1 MKFPL
6 RKIILLYYLILHVI
20 PCVIAQDVE
29 CGLKFRSYEVEKE
42 KRTSLNL
49 TPDAPISLP
58 ESYHLSFDL
67 KIDSAALYPFGYVF
81 RIINKEGKHIDFLL
95 NEKKNTGE
103 AKFLIAHSSG
113 EIFSETFKE
122 AGIRYSKWMHIDIH
136 IDTKTSALTALI
148 GDKSYNKKIE
158 LSNDFRHVSIIFGKN
173 NYPGFEVIDI
183 PTISLKN
190 IEIINEN
197 KEPLYC
203 WLLSK
208 YASDGVYDE
217 IKHHKATCEN
227 PNWIINQHIFWQKQ
241 TSFTTK
247 LRPMINYNPD
257 DNEVAV
263 YDQTYF
269 IKYNL
274 NSNTVDRKKVNN
286 PVPYIVQSNN
296 LIYNPIL
303 KKYVS
308 YTFELE
314 QEKDV
319 LLYDTL
325 KNEWDISSNIK
336 LPPDFWHHNRFIS
349 DKENSL
355 YLFGGYGHHKYK
367 NDLRIY
373 DFATRTW
380 KRTQLKG
387 DNPQP
392 RYLSG
397 LGKLDDG
404 HVLIFGGYGNQT
416 GNQELSPQYFYD
428 LYEIDVETLQ
438 SKKLWTLQPPANNF
452 VVANSIVVDAANRSF
467 YALSHP
473 SQQFHTKMALLKFSL
488 DKPEYEVLG
497 DSIPV
502 NFEDNKSYADLYLD
516 KQKNRL
522 IAVTSELSKIG
533 DTLNTVSVYT
543 LSFPPLS
550 KEELY
555 QEDNTE
561 SGNTLLYIGGFILTA
576 LLTFIFMYAYTHY
589 SRKKRIYREED
600 KQLQEYNNI
609 VVKPISQKKRSK
621 SITLFGGFCV
631 IDKDGNDVTK
641 EFTPMLK
648 QLFVLILLYTFK
660 GGKGISSV
668 KLKDTLWFDKTE
680 ESAKNNRGVSLSK
693 LRLIF
698 DLVGQINIKSSNS
711 YWTVELGDDVY
722 CDYSQAL
729 YLIDKLSKNKEV
741 DTNDIVKLLSIVSV
755 GELLPNLQVEWVDP
769 FKADFSNTLVDL
781 LLDLSKKA
789 EIRSNPQV
797 SIDLADTIF
806 IHDSL
811 NEDALRLKC
820 SVLVEM
826 GRNGLAQKA
835 YAAFTKEYNI
845 LFGTEFEYSFDQIIN
860 ENS

>member
-1 MKFPL
+1 ME
-6 RKIILLYYLILHVI
+6 Y
-20 PCVIAQDVE
+20 
-29 CGLKFRSYEVEKE
+29 GLKFRSYEVEKE

-49 TPDAPISLP
+49 TPDAPLSLP

-67 KIDSAALYPFGYVF
+67 KIDSAALYPFGYIF

-103 AKFLIAHSSG
+103 PKFLMAHSSG
-113 EIFSETFKE
+113 EVFSELFKE
-122 AGIRYSKWMHIDIH
+122 AGIRYNKWIYIDIYV
-136 IDTKTSALTALI
+136 DTKTNTLTTRI
-148 GDKSYNKKIE
+148 GDRSYTKQIE
-158 LSNDFRHVSIIFGKN
+158 SLNDFRNVSIVFGKN
-173 NYPGFEVIDI
+173 NYPGFQVIDI
-183 PTISLKN
+183 PTMSLKD
-190 IEIINEN
+190 IEITNEN
-197 KEPLYC
+197 KKTLYR
-203 WLLSK
+203 WVLNK
-208 YASDGVYDE
+208 YASNRVYDE
-217 IKHHKATCEN
+217 IKHHKAVFEN

-269 IKYNL
+269 YKYNL
-274 NSNTVDRKKVNN
+274 SSNTADRKKVNN

-296 LIYNPIL
+296 LIYNPVIRR
-303 KKYVS
+303 YVS

-325 KNEWDISSNIK
+325 KNEWDIVPDMK

-349 DKENSL
+349 DKDNSL

-380 KRTQLKG
+380 KKTQLKG

-397 LGKLDDG
+397 LGKLDDN

-428 LYEIDVETLQ
+428 LYEVDVETLQ

-473 SQQFHTKMALLKFSL
+473 SQQFHTKMTLLKFSM

-522 IAVTSELSKIG
+522 IAVTSGFSSIG
-533 DTLNTVSVYT
+533 DTLNTVSIYT
-543 LSFPPLS
+543 LAFPPLS
-550 KEELY
+550 KDELY
-555 QEDNTE
+555 QQEDTE
-561 SGNTLLYIGGFILTA
+561 SGNLLLIIGGFFFIILILFIVWLWYFTKKKQPHTA
-576 LLTFIFMYAYTHY
+576 
-589 SRKKRIYREED
+589 SD
-600 KQLQEYNNI
+600 KQPQEHNNI
-609 VVKPISQKKRSK
+609 VVKPISRENRSK
-621 SITLFGGFCV
+621 SVSLFGGFCV
-631 IDKDGNDVTK
+631 IDKEGNDVTK

-648 QLFVLILLYTFK
+648 QLFALILLYTFK

-698 DLVGQINIKSSNS
+698 DQVGQINIKSSNS
-711 YWTVELGDDVY
+711 YWTVEFGDDVY

-729 YLIDKLSKNKEV
+729 YLIDKLSKSKEL
-741 DTNDIVKLLSIVSV
+741 DTNDIIKLLSIVSV

-789 EIRSNPQV
+789 EIRSNPQI

-820 SVLVEM
+820 SVLVKM

-835 YAAFTKEYNI
+835 YTSFIKEYNI

>member
-1 MKFPL
+1 ME
-6 RKIILLYYLILHVI
+6 Y
-20 PCVIAQDVE
+20 
-29 CGLKFRSYEVEKE
+29 GLKFRSYEVEKE

-49 TPDAPISLP
+49 TPDAPLSLP

-67 KIDSAALYPFGYVF
+67 KIDSAALYPFGYIF
-81 RIINKEGKHIDFLL
+81 RIINKDGKHIDFLL

-103 AKFLIAHSSG
+103 PKFLMAHSSG
-113 EIFSETFKE
+113 EVFSELFKE
-122 AGIRYSKWMHIDIH
+122 AGIRYSKWIYIDIYV
-136 IDTKTSALTALI
+136 DTKTNTLTTRI
-148 GDKSYNKKIE
+148 GDKSYTKRIE
-158 LSNDFRHVSIIFGKN
+158 SLNDFRNVSIIFGKN
-173 NYPGFEVIDI
+173 NYPGFQVIDI
-183 PTISLKN
+183 PTMSLKN
-190 IEIINEN
+190 IEITNEN
-197 KEPLYC
+197 KKTLYR
-203 WLLSK
+203 WVLNK
-208 YASDGVYDE
+208 YTSYGVYDE

-257 DNEVAV
+257 NNEVAV

-269 IKYNL
+269 YKYNL
-274 NSNTVDRKKVNN
+274 NSNTVDCKKVNN
-286 PVPYIVQSNN
+286 PIPYIVQSNN
-296 LIYNPIL
+296 LIYNPVI

-325 KNEWDISSNIK
+325 KNEWDIIPDIK

-349 DKENSL
+349 DKDNSL

-380 KRTQLKG
+380 KKTQLKG

-397 LGKLDDG
+397 LGKLDDN

-428 LYEIDVETLQ
+428 LYEVDVETLQ

-467 YALSHP
+467 YALIHP
-473 SQQFHTKMALLKFSL
+473 SQQFHTKMTLLKFL
-488 DKPEYEVLG
+488 MDKPEYEVLG

-522 IAVTSELSKIG
+522 IAVTSGFSSIG

-543 LSFPPLS
+543 LSFPPLA
-550 KEELY
+550 KDELY
-555 QEDNTE
+555 QEEDAE
-561 SGNTLLYIGGFILTA
+561 SGNLLLIIGGFFFIILILFIVWLWYFNKKKQLHTA
-576 LLTFIFMYAYTHY
+576 N
-589 SRKKRIYREED
+589 D
-600 KQLQEYNNI
+600 KQPQERNNI
-609 VVKPISQKKRSK
+609 VAKPISKEKRSK

-631 IDKDGNDVTK
+631 IDKDGNDITK

-820 SVLVEM
+820 SVLVKM

-835 YAAFTKEYNI
+835 YASFTKEYNI